1 MQVPEKSKYIIL
13 FSIFLLIALPV
24 YTQSDAV
31 TIPDTI
37 INKNDTVKS
46 ENKFSLSNI
55 FKKQNKKKQSEIR
68 DSSSSEKK
76 KLSLRN
82 IFKRKNKSDSTI
94 KKNDSLTSD
103 SLSTKNDSVENKKGT
118 EKPQRI
124 TPGVWLKLN
133 AAQQDSLLKAWDDY
147 DREFYVKKYKTPNFI
162 KKTDM
167 KRDKNF
173 AEKFI
178 LRHTSD
184 KSYKYR
190 KKLINRR
197 ISRYKKTMRYDRLK
211 KSETVPNDSL
221 SNQKRYQTINKKFKR
236 EAKQEAIRKNK
247 VILKYDKKEERLRK
261 RYKLSG
267 NEIKVLNKGKGMRL
281 KGSEKIIF
289 NKALKKQEKFTEKL
303 LKLRRKRSFAL
314 QNKEVQKRMK
324 DDKKRIAKRDREMN
338 KNLYKK
344 KKDKAKNKKHD
355 SSEYPRR
362 FF

>member
-1 MQVPEKSKYIIL
+1 MQVFEKSKYIIL

-24 YTQSDAV
+24 YAQKSDTE

-46 ENKFSLSNI
+46 EKKFSIRNI
-55 FKKQNKKKQSEIR
+55 FKKQNKKKQSEIS

-82 IFKRKNKSDSTI
+82 FKRKNKSDST
-94 KKNDSLTSD
+94 KNDSLTND
-103 SLSTKNDSVENKKGT
+103 SLSAKDSSEKNKKGT

-124 TPGVWLKLN
+124 TPSVWLSLN

-147 DREFYVKKYKTPNFI
+147 DREFYVKKYKTSKFI

-178 LRHTSD
+178 LRHTTD

-197 ISRYKKTMRYDRLK
+197 ISRYKKTMRYDRFK
-211 KSETVPNDSL
+211 KSETAPNDSL
-221 SNQKRYQTINKKFKR
+221 SDQKRYQTVNKKFKR
-236 EAKQEAIRKNK
+236 EAKQEAVRKNK

-261 RYKLSG
+261 RYKLSE

-281 KGSEKIIF
+281 KGTEKIIF

-324 DDKKRIAKRDREMN
+324 EDKKRIAKRDREMN